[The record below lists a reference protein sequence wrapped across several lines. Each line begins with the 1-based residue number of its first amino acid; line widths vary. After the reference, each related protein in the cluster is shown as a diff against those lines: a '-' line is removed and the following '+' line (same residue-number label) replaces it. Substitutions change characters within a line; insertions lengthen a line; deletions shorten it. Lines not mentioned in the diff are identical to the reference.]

1 MQRLMWISLAVT
13 LTILQFWTIFVA
25 GPILINDHPIRL
37 ILSLMLFC
45 GSAAGALWMLFV
57 VICHEESL
65 LPMILVVLCIPNSF
79 LWYYFER
86 LRTKRDPISTHP
98 RKPTKSTRRS
108 KFAHLK
114 GEASSTKVRLHEVLL
129 LRTLPEENL

>member
-1 MQRLMWISLAVT
+1 MRRLMWISFAVA
-13 LTILQFWTIFVA
+13 LTILQFWAIFVA

-57 VICHEESL
+57 VICHEEPL
-65 LPMILVVLCIPNSF
+65 FPMVLIVLCIPNSF

-86 LRTKRDPISTHP
+86 LRTKR
-98 RKPTKSTRRS
+98 RS
-108 KFAHLK
+108 GYWLCSA
-114 GEASSTKVRLHEVLL
+114 
-129 LRTLPEENL
+129 